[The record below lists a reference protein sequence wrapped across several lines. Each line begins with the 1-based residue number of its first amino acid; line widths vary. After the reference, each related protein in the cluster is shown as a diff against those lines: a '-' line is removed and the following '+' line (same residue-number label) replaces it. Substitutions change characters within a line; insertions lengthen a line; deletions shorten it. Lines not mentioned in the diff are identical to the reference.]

1 MKQDTTR
8 LRPHCA
14 FDHDRSRVR
23 CPRPT
28 GRHAARLVLFLSFAL
43 LAPFLAAAG
52 KTREVLVVN
61 SDEEVEYY
69 QQVQVEFQK
78 TLMGRQPLHVIN
90 LGGDR
95 ISTGELRR
103 LVATR
108 RPEAVYAIGSKA
120 YLLLKELELQ
130 QPLIFSSVINWERVP
145 LEKRVHGIANE
156 IPPPV
161 QFYYYRYFFPKVRRI
176 GVLYNRAFNREL
188 ISKAVQAAEQVGIE
202 LVPLAVSRPGR
213 AVALLEKNADKIDA
227 LWLVSDPVVWSKKE
241 QVGELLAMAEAAK
254 LPVFAYS
261 EAFRDQQG
269 VCLVI
274 SVDVPTVA
282 RQAAGLVGRVV
293 EEPALAS
300 RVQSPAGSFISINLK
315 RIKAFGLE
323 LNDEALDSVNN
334 IIE

>member
-8 LRPHCA
+8 LSLR
-14 FDHDRSRVR
+14 RLLGR
-23 CPRPT
+23 CHRRFQLLL
-28 GRHAARLVLFLSFAL
+28 GLAL
-43 LAPFLAAAG
+43 LAPYLAAAG
-52 KTREVLVVN
+52 KTAEVLVVN

-69 QQVQVEFQK
+69 QQVQVEFQRN
-78 TLMGRQPLHVIN
+78 LMDRQPLHVVN

-95 ISTGELRR
+95 ISNGELRR

-120 YLLLKELELQ
+120 YLLLTELELK

-188 ISKAVQAAEQVGIE
+188 IRHAVQAAEQVGIE
-202 LVPLAVSRPGR
+202 LVPLAVSRPSR
-213 AVALLEKNADKIDA
+213 AIPLLQKNVAKLDA
-227 LWLVSDPVVWSKKE
+227 LWLVSDPVVLSKKE
-241 QVGELLAMAEAAK
+241 QVGELFAMAEAAK

-261 EAFRDQQG
+261 DAFRDQQG

-293 EEPALAS
+293 EEPTLAS

-315 RIKAFGLE
+315 RIKAFELE